1 MKKLATTL
9 SATVAAMLPAA
20 TAFAA
25 SGAREDN
32 IGFFA
37 WVFMGFCGVIIL
49 GQFIPAIMMM
59 LGMVKGLKKGE
70 EAKRAV

>member
-1 MKKLATTL
+1 MKNLLTTL

-20 TAFAA
+20 TAFAS

-37 WVFMGFCGVIIL
+37 WLFMGFCGLVVL

-59 LGMVKGLKKGE
+59 LGMAKGLKKGT
-70 EAKRAV
+70 EATTIS

>member
-1 MKKLATTL
+1 MKTLVTTL
-9 SATVAAMLPAA
+9 FATVTAMLPAA

-37 WVFMGFCGVIIL
+37 WLFMGFCGVIIL
-49 GQFIPAIMMM
+49 GQFVPALMMM
-59 LGMVKGLKKGE
+59 IGIARGFKKAEG
-70 EAKRAV
+70 AKTTT